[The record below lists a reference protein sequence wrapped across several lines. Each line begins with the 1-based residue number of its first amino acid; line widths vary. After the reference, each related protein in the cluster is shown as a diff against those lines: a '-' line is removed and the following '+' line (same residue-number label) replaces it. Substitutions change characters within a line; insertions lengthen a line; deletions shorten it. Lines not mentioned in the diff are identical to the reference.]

1 MRVRKN
7 KLAVTVVVLSVV
19 FLALIS
25 WSFKSSQENIISNGA
40 GAALNPIQ
48 KITYTI
54 NSKIKGFV
62 DLCLNFT
69 EVKDQNVQLEAE
81 NAQLKNQLLQYS
93 GLEAQND
100 QLRKVLNFE
109 TENSEYNYI
118 ATHIIGYSGGN
129 ILDGYIIDK
138 GTDSGIKKGYVVI
151 APNGLVGQVTSV
163 GSNWATVQSILNEN
177 IAVAV
182 KVQNTND
189 NTGILRGVRQ
199 NQTTANAEV
208 ENIAMDSN
216 IKAGDTIVTSGLG
229 GIYPQNILIGT
240 VQSVSTDNVNI
251 MKTAIIKPA
260 VNFNQIDSLFV
271 VAPKNTR
278 DINYNS

>member
-25 WSFKSSQENIISNGA
+25 WSFKSSEKNIITSGA
-40 GAALNPIQ
+40 GSALNPIQ
-48 KITYTI
+48 KITYTV

-69 EVKDQNVQLEAE
+69 EVKDQNVTLEAE

-93 GLEAQND
+93 GLKEQND
-100 QLRKVLNFE
+100 QLRKVLDFKNQ
-109 TENSEYNYI
+109 NSEYKYI

-129 ILDGYIIDK
+129 ILNGYVIDQGTNDGVQ
-138 GTDSGIKKGYVVI
+138 KGYVVI

-163 GSNWATVQSILNEN
+163 GTNWAIVKSILNEN

-182 KVQNTND
+182 KIQNTND
-189 NTGILRGVRQ
+189 NTGILRGVRE
-199 NQTTANAEV
+199 NQTQAIANV
-208 ENIAMDSN
+208 ENIPMNSN
-216 IKAGDTIVTSGLG
+216 VQAGDTVVTSGLG
-229 GIYPQNILIGT
+229 GIYPANIQVGT
-240 VQSVSTDNVNI
+240 VEKVTDDKINI
-251 MKTAIIKPA
+251 MKTATIKPA
-260 VNFNQIDSLFV
+260 VNFNQAEELFV
-271 VAPKNTR
+271 VVPKNTR
-278 DINYNS
+278 EINYNN

>member
-25 WSFKSSQENIISNGA
+25 WSFKSSEKNIITSGA
-40 GAALNPIQ
+40 GSALNPIQ
-48 KITYTI
+48 KITYTV

-69 EVKDQNVQLEAE
+69 EVKDQNVTLEAE

-93 GLEAQND
+93 GLKEQND
-100 QLRKVLNFE
+100 QLRKVLDFKNQ
-109 TENSEYNYI
+109 NSEYKYI

-129 ILDGYIIDK
+129 ILNGYVIDQ
-138 GTDSGIKKGYVVI
+138 GTDNGVQKGYVVI

-163 GSNWATVQSILNEN
+163 GTNWSIVKSILNEN

-182 KVQNTND
+182 KIQNTND
-189 NTGILRGVRQ
+189 NTGILRGVRE
-199 NQTTANAEV
+199 NQTQAVANV
-208 ENIAMDSN
+208 ENIPMNSN
-216 IKAGDTIVTSGLG
+216 VQAGDTVVTSGLG
-229 GIYPQNILIGT
+229 GIYPANIQVGT
-240 VQSVSTDNVNI
+240 VEKVTDDKINI
-251 MKTAIIKPA
+251 MKTATIKPA
-260 VNFNQIDSLFV
+260 VNFNQVEDLFV
-271 VAPKNTR
+271 VVPKNTR
-278 DINYNS
+278 EINYSN

>member
-25 WSFKSSQENIISNGA
+25 WSFKSSEKNIITSGA
-40 GAALNPIQ
+40 GTALNPIQ
-48 KITYTI
+48 KITYTV

-69 EVKDQNVQLEAE
+69 EVKDQNVTLEAE

-93 GLEAQND
+93 GLKDQND
-100 QLRKVLNFE
+100 QLRKVLDFKNQ
-109 TENSEYNYI
+109 NSEYKYI

-129 ILDGYIIDK
+129 ILNGYVIDQ
-138 GTDSGIKKGYVVI
+138 GTDNGVQKGYVVI

-163 GSNWATVQSILNEN
+163 GSNWAIVKSILNEN

-189 NTGILRGVRQ
+189 NTGILRGVRE
-199 NQTTANAEV
+199 NQTQAIANV
-208 ENIAMDSN
+208 ENIPMDSN
-216 IKAGDTIVTSGLG
+216 VRAGDTVVTSGLG
-229 GIYPQNILIGT
+229 GIYPANIQVGT
-240 VQSVSTDNVNI
+240 VEKVTDDKINI
-251 MKTAIIKPA
+251 MKTATIKPA
-260 VNFNQIDSLFV
+260 VNFNQAEELFV
-271 VAPKNTR
+271 VVPKNTR
-278 DINYNS
+278 EINYSN

>member
-19 FLALIS
+19 FLGLIS
-25 WSFKSSQENIISNGA
+25 WSFKSSEKDIIASGA

-48 KITYTI
+48 KITYTV

-69 EVKDQNVQLEAE
+69 EVKDQNVKLEAE

-93 GLEAQND
+93 GLANENA
-100 QLRKVLNFE
+100 QLRKVLDFKN
-109 TENSEYNYI
+109 ENSEYKYI

-129 ILDGYIIDK
+129 ILNGYVIDQ
-138 GTDSGIKKGYVVI
+138 GSDSGIKKGYVVI

-163 GSNWATVQSILNEN
+163 GSNWSIVKSILNEN

-182 KVQNTND
+182 KIQNTSD
-189 NTGILRGVRQ
+189 NTGILRGIRENQ
-199 NQTTANAEV
+199 NQALAKV
-208 ENIAMDSN
+208 ENLPMNSTV
-216 IKAGDTIVTSGLG
+216 KVGDTVVTSGLG
-229 GIYPQNILIGT
+229 GIYPKDIPVGT
-240 VQSVSTDNVNI
+240 VETVTDDKINI
-251 MKTAIIKPA
+251 MKTATIKPA
-260 VNFNQIDSLFV
+260 VNFNQAEYLFV
-271 VAPKNTR
+271 VVPKNTR
-278 DINYNS
+278 EINYNN